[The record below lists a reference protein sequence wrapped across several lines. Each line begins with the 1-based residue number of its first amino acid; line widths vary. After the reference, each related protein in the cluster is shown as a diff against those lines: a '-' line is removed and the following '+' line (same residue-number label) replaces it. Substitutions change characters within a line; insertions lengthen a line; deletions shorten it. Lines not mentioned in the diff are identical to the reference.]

1 MVVPALAFALGGCSE
16 GPGAPISSTADAG
29 TAVSAR
35 PPSGGA
41 PASST
46 SSTSST
52 RSVTASSGTATTPA
66 TMTAPTPA
74 PTPATTAAPT
84 PAATPAPTPA
94 TTAASTAPVPAGTT
108 LPTTFTDV
116 NATIK
121 DPDLGHEIV
130 VTRIARH
137 LPWPPGYTASA
148 AALELVAVEM
158 RWTPGTTFTAPLRLQ
173 DFSVNTGSRLPNRPE
188 TLVNEALK
196 QAAWPLLPDQLANGQ
211 NATGWVVFKVDP
223 KDAPEMSLDYTRPT
237 SQVVGSD
244 QVFPSQVFSAPL
256 VG

>member
-1 MVVPALAFALGGCSE
+1 MVVPALAIALGGCSE
-16 GPGAPISSTADAG
+16 GPGAPISPTADAG

-66 TMTAPTPA
+66 SMTAPTPA
-74 PTPATTAAPT
+74 PTPAA
-84 PAATPAPTPA
+84 TPA

-108 LPTTFTDV
+108 LPTTFTAV

-158 RWTPGTTFTAPLRLQ
+158 SWTPGTTFTAPLRLQ

-223 KDAPEMSLDYTRPT
+223 KDAPEMSLVYTRPT
-237 SQVVGSD
+237 SQVISSD
-244 QVFPSQVFSAPL
+244 QVFPSQVFSASL

>member
-1 MVVPALAFALGGCSE
+1 MVVPALAIALGGCSE
-16 GPGAPISSTADAG
+16 GPGAPISPTADVG

-41 PASST
+41 PASSSSST

-66 TMTAPTPA
+66 SMTAPTPA
-74 PTPATTAAPT
+74 PTPA
-84 PAATPAPTPA
+84 ATPATTPA

-108 LPTTFTDV
+108 LPTTFTAV

-137 LPWPPGYTASA
+137 LP
-148 AALELVAVEM
+148 
-158 RWTPGTTFTAPLRLQ
+158 
-173 DFSVNTGSRLPNRPE
+173 
-188 TLVNEALK
+188 
-196 QAAWPLLPDQLANGQ
+196 
-211 NATGWVVFKVDP
+211 
-223 KDAPEMSLDYTRPT
+223 
-237 SQVVGSD
+237 
-244 QVFPSQVFSAPL
+244 
-256 VG
+256 